1 MSATETGAFN
11 VVYTAVATAT
21 GGRDGSVKSS
31 DGNIDMLVKPPREL
45 GGPDVVATNPEQLFA
60 AGYGACFLS
69 AVSTIA
75 RMQKISAKEF
85 TVDCKVDLGGFE
97 NGTFGIA
104 AHLDAHLPGIE
115 RDRAHML
122 VRAAHKRCP
131 YSVATRGNIG
141 VEVLVDGEPLDEEAA
156 QRASAAARA
165 EREAAEAGAG
175 GET

>member
-11 VVYTAVATAT
+11 VVYTAEAKAT

-31 DGNIDMLVKPPREL
+31 DGNLDMLVKPPREL

-104 AHLDAHLPGIE
+104 AHLDSHLPGIE
-115 RDRAHML
+115 RDKAHML

-131 YSVATRGNIG
+131 YSQATRGNID
-141 VEVLVDGEPLDEEAA
+141 VEILVDGEPLDEEAA
-156 QRASAAARA
+156 KRASEAARA
-165 EREAAEAGAG
+165 EREAADSKAAS
-175 GET
+175 